1 MCLKVPANRSGEWL
15 EMLKH
20 LTKLAMDILPSVLAT
35 IIGAYIVNHYINGRP
50 ATDTPAAAVS
60 PVKADGKS
68 DPGKTDPKSSTD
80 VANLPEPGVK
90 AKGISEKSI
99 LGRSPADSAA
109 EKPVEASLSPVDTHR
124 NPFAS
129 REKAEKPVAKA
140 SPAPMTPAVT
150 ASPTVAPSSPAT
162 TPAETAAVPDATDL
176 ARAAIERLRANS
188 DGPARNQD
196 AARAPEPPRI
206 QDAPRV
212 VVAAPPQPAVPP
224 QSAIRPLPPPITVG
238 GPTAETP
245 VAAAPPLNPPYTGA
259 VRPDDPTR
267 PVPPAEIPPPPPMDL
282 RAGGLNPREQ
292 ATKVAEDMLSAAK
305 SMFHAVLPKR
315 DRDRDG
321 AD

>member
-1 MCLKVPANRSGEWL
+1 
-15 EMLKH
+15 MLKH

-99 LGRSPADSAA
+99 LVRTPADNAA
-109 EKPVEASLSPVDTHR
+109 EKPVEASLSPVDAHR

-129 REKAEKPVAKA
+129 REKAEKPVAKVL
-140 SPAPMTPAVT
+140 PAPVT
-150 ASPTVAPSSPAT
+150 ASQTVAPASAAPA
-162 TPAETAAVPDATDL
+162 PAETAAAPDATDL
-176 ARAAIERLRANS
+176 ARAAIERLRANG
-188 DGPARNQD
+188 DARNQE
-196 AARAPEPPRI
+196 AARAPEAPRI

-212 VVAAPPQPAVPP
+212 VVAAPPQAAVPP

-245 VAAAPPLNPPYTGA
+245 VAAAPPFNPPYTGS
-259 VRPDDPTR
+259 VRTDDPSR

-282 RAGGLNPREQ
+282 HAGGLNPREQ

-305 SMFHAVLPKR
+305 SMFHAVLPRR
-315 DRDRDG
+315 DRDRDST
-321 AD
+321 D